1 MLRKIYYIKLLIL
14 LAIIFIAPAANA
26 AEMTA
31 SKVVERFQANLL
43 EVMKEANTLSVQQR
57 YARLRPSVEKSFHFY
72 TMIQLASGRHWKE
85 SNPTER
91 RHLAKAFRRMSISR
105 LATLF
110 DGYSGEV
117 FELIGEKPVQQKTTL
132 VMTKLIK
139 ADKSTVG
146 IAYVTRFYEEGWR
159 IIDVI
164 LDNGISELK
173 VLRSEY
179 HQILKNKGIPGL
191 ISVLN
196 SKADELVSQ

>member
-1 MLRKIYYIKLLIL
+1 
-14 LAIIFIAPAANA
+14 
-26 AEMTA
+26 
-31 SKVVERFQANLL
+31 
-43 EVMKEANTLSVQQR
+43 
-57 YARLRPSVEKSFHFY
+57 
-72 TMIQLASGRHWKE
+72 
-85 SNPTER
+85 
-91 RHLAKAFRRMSISR
+91 MSISR

-164 LDNGISELK
+164 LDNGISEIK

-196 SKADELVSQ
+196 GKADELVSQ